1 MNFVVNGVE
10 YHIETAGVSGGKQLL
25 LLHGFT
31 GDLHTWDFLIPIL
44 SEHVQLI
51 MIDIVGHGKTSAPKD
66 ISPYKMESAAA
77 DIKAIVDHLDISK
90 IHVLGY
96 SMGGR
101 LALNFAV
108 LYPEC
113 IQSLILESA
122 SPGLEDVEARKKR
135 MNQDHQLAH
144 NIQESGI
151 ESFVNMWENIPL
163 FASQKRLPA
172 EKQAVIRKQ
181 RLDNHETGLAN
192 SLIGMGT
199 GAQPSRWESLD
210 TLSFPTLLLTG
221 ELDVKF
227 CEMAEKMSRLI
238 KNCDWKIINDVGHA
252 IHSENEKMFG
262 KIVYEF
268 LAKQ

>member
-1 MNFVVNGVE
+1 MNFVTNGVE
-10 YHIETAGVSGGKQLL
+10 YHVETAGVSGGKQLL

-31 GDLHTWDFLIPIL
+31 GNLHTWDFLIPML
-44 SEHVQLI
+44 SEQVQLI
-51 MIDIVGHGKTSAPKD
+51 MIDIVGHGKTSAPEE
-66 ISPYKMESAAA
+66 ISPYRMESAAA
-77 DIKAIVDHLDISK
+77 DIKAIVDHLAISK

-113 IQSLILESA
+113 IQSLILESS
-122 SPGLEDVEARKKR
+122 SPGLEEDEARKKR

-144 NIQESGI
+144 EIRTNGI
-151 ESFVNMWENIPL
+151 ESFVNKWESIPL
-163 FASQKRLPA
+163 FSSQKRLPA

-181 RLDNHETGLAN
+181 RLDNDEMGLAN

-199 GAQPSRWESLD
+199 GAQPSCWNSLE
-210 TLSFPTLLLTG
+210 TLPFPTLLLTG
-221 ELDVKF
+221 ELDFKF
-227 CEMAEKMSRLI
+227 CEIAEKMSRFI

-252 IHSENEKMFG
+252 IHSENERMFG